1 MAPSFLSSSN
11 RFGTTIRYLFWSFW
25 QDPWAFWAS
34 DGDVAPSR
42 PAVCI
47 VALQDVEPL
56 GLYVEDGAK
65 LVGDS
70 QESRGACSRGPSE
83 MAWTQALNSLAKL
96 RYAAEGDAS
105 RSTRE
110 GGRSTQDGGPAPTRP
125 SAQ

>member
-1 MAPSFLSSSN
+1 M
-11 RFGTTIRYLFWSFW
+11 

-70 QESRGACSRGPSE
+70 QEIVGHAHE
-83 MAWTQALNSLAKL
+83 
-96 RYAAEGDAS
+96 
-105 RSTRE
+105 
-110 GGRSTQDGGPAPTRP
+110 APQKWLGHRH
-125 SAQ
+125 